1 MPSARRRRRLRLT
14 ECAYYFVESVMSE
27 HVLGM
32 CPTLSNHLNC
42 RSTTMKHS
50 PFGQAGIVLFVVMS
64 TLCAASAAA
73 PQISGIV
80 SPAGAI
86 RIERDGHEIATL
98 IPGLFESGWRYAAMG
113 AAKAGQVFTGGV
125 HRGKITAPGGTAV
138 DVELR
143 LSPQHGRVGL
153 EYRLTPQANIEL
165 NSLHVSLGLPARDW
179 AGGSFTADKH
189 SGPLPAQ
196 FGKTILYSTSMKSL
210 QLVGDDGAALT
221 LGFAEPTQVLV
232 QDDRQWGQSF
242 SVRVGPQLNGKTWAA
257 GKSLKLAFSLTSVGG
272 LALEEDRPVTV
283 KAGPTWLPLDVTLD
297 IEPDSALDFS
307 KVIPRHTP
315 AGKFGRVIVNSA
327 GKFAFSDRP
336 DEAVRFYGVNL
347 CFSAHY
353 LDHDVADQL
362 AERLYRLGYNALR
375 IHHYERDLVDRS
387 SADQIRFL
395 PERLDQ
401 FDYLFAALKQRGIYV
416 TTDLFVSR
424 SVPQARIYPGTD
436 GAIEMNDY
444 KMAVHVNERAY
455 ADYLAFSQALLDHVN
470 PYTKMRYADDPT
482 LSWLSLVNEDN
493 PGNFIGRLKGP
504 LRNDVQNAWNRWLA
518 ARFHD
523 RSALES
529 ALGNLPDDQDPAK
542 GNVPLQN
549 VRATSPAAVQ
559 FNVFLAEV
567 EQDFFDR
574 TRQFLRNELH
584 CDALLTDMNAWTNPV
599 QMQAVRTSF
608 DYVDDHFYVDH
619 PRFLERPWSLPS
631 SCPNTS
637 PIADG
642 APGGRSCAFTRLH
655 GKPFTITE
663 FNYSSPG
670 RFRGVGG
677 ILTGAL
683 AALQDWDGVWRFA
696 YSHSRDSIPKP
707 RPLNYFDVASDP
719 LNQAAERASLCLF
732 LRGDLEPAQH
742 SVAITATDSQ
752 LLKTPTTSRDKTP
765 SWNAVAWLT
774 RVGWSVAD
782 EPSLRVPGQA
792 VLPIVGGRIDPFADD
807 AGQHI
812 VDSLRENGWLSR
824 KNRTELTD
832 NRMVSENDQLTIDA
846 PTNTFVLDTARTAG
860 GFAPAGARI
869 ETQRATIQIH
879 ETDATVWI
887 SSLDGQPIA
896 SSKRLLITH
905 LTDLQ
910 NTGARYADRARKV
923 LLSWGSLPHLAQSGR
938 ATVALRVPNASEAK
952 VYGLSTSGK
961 RTSEIHSTRESNQLV
976 IPLSVSDHG
985 KARMLYE
992 VVLP

>member
-1 MPSARRRRRLRLT
+1 MRIGPP
-14 ECAYYFVESVMSE
+14 
-27 HVLGM
+27 LG
-32 CPTLSNHLNC
+32 
-42 RSTTMKHS
+42 
-50 PFGQAGIVLFVVMS
+50 
-64 TLCAASAAA
+64 
-73 PQISGIV
+73 
-80 SPAGAI
+80 
-86 RIERDGHEIATL
+86 
-98 IPGLFESGWRYAAMG
+98 
-113 AAKAGQVFTGGV
+113 
-125 HRGKITAPGGTAV
+125 
-138 DVELR
+138 
-143 LSPQHGRVGL
+143 
-153 EYRLTPQANIEL
+153 
-165 NSLHVSLGLPARDW
+165 
-179 AGGSFTADKH
+179 
-189 SGPLPAQ
+189 
-196 FGKTILYSTSMKSL
+196 
-210 QLVGDDGAALT
+210 
-221 LGFAEPTQVLV
+221 
-232 QDDRQWGQSF
+232 
-242 SVRVGPQLNGKTWAA
+242 NGETWSA
-257 GKSLKLAFSLTSVGG
+257 GKSLRLVFSLTGG
-272 LALEEDRPVTV
+272 DGLTLEEDRPVTME
-283 KAGPTWLPLDVTLD
+283 AGPSWLPLDVTLD

-307 KVIPRHTP
+307 QVIPRHTP

-327 GKFAFSDRP
+327 GKFAFADRP
-336 DEAVRFYGVNL
+336 EQGVRFYGVNL

-353 LDHDVADQL
+353 LERDVADQL

-375 IHHYERDLVDRS
+375 IHHYERELVDAS

-395 PERLDQ
+395 PEKLDQ
-401 FDYLFAALKQRGIYV
+401 LDYLFAALKQRGIYV

-424 SVPQARIYPGTD
+424 GVPQARIYPGTD
-436 GAIEMNDY
+436 GDIGMDEY

-455 ADYLAFSQALLDHVN
+455 ADFLAFSRALLDHVN
-470 PYTKMRYADDPT
+470 PYTKVRYAEDPA

-493 PGNFIGRLKGP
+493 PGNFAGRLQGP
-504 LRNDVQNAWNRWLA
+504 LRDDLQRAWNRWLA
-518 ARFHD
+518 ARFQE
-523 RSALES
+523 RAALES
-529 ALGNLPDDQDPAK
+529 ALGPLPADQGPAQGK
-542 GNVPLQN
+542 VPLQD
-549 VRATSPAAVQ
+549 VHATSPAAVQ

-567 EQDFFDR
+567 EQDFFNR
-574 TRQFLRNELH
+574 TQRFLRDELH

-642 APGGRSCAFTRLH
+642 APGGRSCAFTRLY

-683 AALQDWDGVWRFA
+683 GALQDWDGVWRFA
-696 YSHSRDSIPKP
+696 YAHNREGVSAT

-732 LRGDLEPAQH
+732 LRGDLEPAPH
-742 SVAITATDSQ
+742 AVAIAATKDQ

-765 SWNAVAWLT
+765 AWNALAWLT
-774 RVGWSVAD
+774 RVGWTLAEEQPPSV
-782 EPSLRVPGQA
+782 SGQA
-792 VLPIVGGRIDPFADD
+792 VLPIVGGRFDPFASD
-807 AGQHI
+807 AGQRV
-812 VDSLRENGWLSR
+812 VDGLRKLGWLSIE
-824 KNRTELTD
+824 NRTDLGE
-832 NRMVSENDQLTIDA
+832 NRLVSENGQLTIDA

-869 ETQRATIQIH
+869 ETQSALIEIQDT
-879 ETDATVWI
+879 EATVWI

-923 LLSWGSLPHLAQSGR
+923 LLSWGGLPHLVQNGR
-938 ATVALRVPNASEAK
+938 ATVTLRVTNASGAQ
-952 VYGLSTSGK
+952 VYGLATSGK
-961 RTSEIHSTRESNQLV
+961 RTGEINPTREANQLV
-976 IPLSVSDHG
+976 IPLAVTDNG